1 MSNFRIKILELNSG
15 EKGYIP
21 QFKSR
26 EHLLIGTK
34 WVNIVSGYT
43 NKSDAFTSVSITEI
57 HSTEEA
63 AISIIENYKV
73 VIDENYKKK
82 AKKIT
87 YKKLKL

>member
-1 MSNFRIKILELNSG
+1 MSNFRVKIVELNSG

-26 EHLLIGTK
+26 GHWLIGAK
-34 WVNIVSGYT
+34 WVNIVSGHT

-57 HSTEEA
+57 HSTEDA
-63 AISIIENYKV
+63 AISMIENYKV